1 MKGTYTV
8 NQNNKGLYTIA
19 WGTNQ
24 QRLDKNN
31 IANQTFTA
39 SKSTIVDGKT
49 YLYGTVNN
57 QTGWI
62 ALNDLTNA
70 SSFDTVED
78 YNDDLV
84 ITNGNSFY
92 YDDPTSAK
100 GYLLKP
106 FNEQIFQVTKR
117 KVVNGI
123 TWYYGKLSNGKSVW
137 IKKSD
142 LQQQL
147 VKLSKT
153 IEHLMMSLKF
163 NKMFTVHHH
172 KFNVI
177 IAVGQMQRIVKL
189 KMR

>member
-31 IANQTFTA
+31 IANQTFIA

-62 ALNDLTNA
+62 ALKDLTNA

-84 ITNGNSFY
+84 ITNGNSF
-92 YDDPTSAK
+92 TMTTLLQLK
-100 GYLLKP
+100 G
-106 FNEQIFQVTKR
+106 TH
-117 KVVNGI
+117 
-123 TWYYGKLSNGKSVW
+123 SS
-137 IKKSD
+137 
-142 LQQQL
+142 
-147 VKLSKT
+147 
-153 IEHLMMSLKF
+153 HLMNKF
-163 NKMFTVHHH
+163 F
-172 KFNVI
+172 
-177 IAVGQMQRIVKL
+177 KL
-189 KMR
+189 QNEK

>member
-62 ALNDLTNA
+62 ALKDLTNA

-100 GYLLKP
+100 GYSLKP
-106 FNEQIFQVTKR
+106 FNEQIF
-117 KVVNGI
+117 
-123 TWYYGKLSNGKSVW
+123 KLQNEK
-137 IKKSD
+137 
-142 LQQQL
+142 
-147 VKLSKT
+147 
-153 IEHLMMSLKF
+153 
-163 NKMFTVHHH
+163 
-172 KFNVI
+172 
-177 IAVGQMQRIVKL
+177 
-189 KMR
+189 